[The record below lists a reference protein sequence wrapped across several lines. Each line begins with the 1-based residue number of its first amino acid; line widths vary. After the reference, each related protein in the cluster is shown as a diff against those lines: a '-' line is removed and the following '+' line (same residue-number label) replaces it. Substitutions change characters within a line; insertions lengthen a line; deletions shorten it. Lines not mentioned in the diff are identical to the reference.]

1 MNNLIEKICL
11 ISLGCPKNLV
21 DSEVMLGI
29 LEEEGYHL
37 TASEDDADVLI
48 VNTCGF
54 IGDAKEESIDEILR
68 LAEYKKNGRCRLL
81 IVTGCLTQRYK
92 DELANELPEVDYFI
106 GTGEYFRIAEI
117 IKKGAENK
125 VIVDKPLYVHDYTTP
140 RILATPR
147 YSAYVKVAEGCSNHC
162 SYCTIPMIRGEFR
175 SRTATSIVKEVENL
189 AGQGVKEI
197 NLIAQDI
204 TSFGRD
210 TKDSKKLEDL
220 LKELANVA
228 GIEWIR
234 LLYLYPGRITD
245 SLLKLIKDEEKI
257 CKYIDVPVQHIN
269 NRILKAMNRTATRNE
284 IEILIKKIRQE
295 ITDVVLRTSLI
306 VGFPGETEKEFNELL
321 DFVKEV
327 EFDRLGV
334 FKYSREEGTPAY
346 NMKGQVSETIKNR
359 RMRKIM
365 TIQKKITLEKNR
377 SLLGSSVRVLVEGV
391 SEETDLLLKGRAVSQ
406 ATDVD
411 GVTYINRG
419 NADAGAIVDVRITA
433 AGAYDLVGEI
443 EEEQ

>member
-140 RILATPR
+140 RILSTPG
-147 YSAYVKVAEGCSNHC
+147 YSAYIKIAEGCSNHC

-175 SRTATSIVKEVENL
+175 SRTTTSIVK
-189 AGQGVKEI
+189 
-197 NLIAQDI
+197 
-204 TSFGRD
+204 
-210 TKDSKKLEDL
+210 
-220 LKELANVA
+220 
-228 GIEWIR
+228 
-234 LLYLYPGRITD
+234 
-245 SLLKLIKDEEKI
+245 
-257 CKYIDVPVQHIN
+257 
-269 NRILKAMNRTATRNE
+269 
-284 IEILIKKIRQE
+284 
-295 ITDVVLRTSLI
+295 
-306 VGFPGETEKEFNELL
+306 
-321 DFVKEV
+321 
-327 EFDRLGV
+327 
-334 FKYSREEGTPAY
+334 
-346 NMKGQVSETIKNR
+346 
-359 RMRKIM
+359 
-365 TIQKKITLEKNR
+365 
-377 SLLGSSVRVLVEGV
+377 
-391 SEETDLLLKGRAVSQ
+391 
-406 ATDVD
+406 
-411 GVTYINRG
+411 
-419 NADAGAIVDVRITA
+419 
-433 AGAYDLVGEI
+433 
-443 EEEQ
+443 